1 MFFGFRDPAGFDP
14 ELVWEASSYLKKYDD
29 KYNLVI
35 SVRDEK
41 AGTSNESSVTNSV
54 AKFID
59 SNGIIIPELVEAM
72 VSNLHDSLTAS
83 RKDK

>member
-1 MFFGFRDPAGFDP
+1 M
-14 ELVWEASSYLKKYDD
+14 KKYDD

-41 AGTSNESSVTNSV
+41 AGTSNETSVINSV

-59 SNGIIIPELVEAM
+59 SNGIVIPELVEAM
-72 VSNLHDSLTAS
+72 VSNMHDSLTVN